1 MQNRDSILKEA
12 HHVEKDLVAFR
23 EARDVLGRR
32 MGEMETDDVKR
43 LEEFERWACTQVVMN
58 GFVLAITR
66 CEGLLEDYQKLLD
79 QLDPPPVV
87 ELVRGKD
94 HD

>member
-1 MQNRDSILKEA
+1 MQDRDDILREA
-12 HHVEKDLVAFR
+12 RHVERDLSAFK

-32 MGEMETDDVKR
+32 MGEMEAGDPDR
-43 LEEFERWACTQVVMN
+43 LEEFERWACTQVIMN
-58 GFVLAITR
+58 AFVLAITR
-66 CEGLLEDYQKLLD
+66 CEGLLEDYQNLLS
-79 QLDPPPVV
+79 QLEPPPVI

>member
-1 MQNRDSILKEA
+1 MGL
-12 HHVEKDLVAFR
+12 DLAAFKG
-23 EARDVLGRR
+23 ARDVLGRR
-32 MGEMETDDVKR
+32 MGEMEVDDPRR
-43 LEEFERWACTQVVMN
+43 LEEFEGWACTQVIMN
-58 GFVLAITR
+58 AFILAITR

-79 QLDPPPVV
+79 QLEPPPVV